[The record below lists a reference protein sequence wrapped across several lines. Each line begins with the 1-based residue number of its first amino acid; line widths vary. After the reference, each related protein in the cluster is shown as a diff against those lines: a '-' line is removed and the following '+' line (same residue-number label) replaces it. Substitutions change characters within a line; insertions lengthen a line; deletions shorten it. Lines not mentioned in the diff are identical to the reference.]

1 MMFSVS
7 RIVGIPHLI
16 RRQVFA
22 QVINVPMASPGTF
35 AVMSDPGFYT
45 SRTEGTA
52 HVDIITGLEIEG
64 TQFSDDKA
72 LFLFGRENQRI
83 CTGARVHAGNDD

>member
-1 MMFSVS
+1 
-7 RIVGIPHLI
+7 
-16 RRQVFA
+16 
-22 QVINVPMASPGTF
+22 MASPGTF

-72 LFLFGRENQRI
+72 FFSFGRENQRI